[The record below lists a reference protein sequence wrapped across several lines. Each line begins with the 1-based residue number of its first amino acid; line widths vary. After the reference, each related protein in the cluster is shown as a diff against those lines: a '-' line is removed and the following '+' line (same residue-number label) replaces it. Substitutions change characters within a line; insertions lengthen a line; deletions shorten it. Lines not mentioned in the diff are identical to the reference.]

1 MTDDN
6 TSSQPVDFADVLGAI
21 AGIKEPA
28 TISSTASSA
37 AKFCGEELGNKTA
50 ASRGFFDQ
58 TPFQKA
64 EIETVTGI
72 KLPLF
77 QILNPP

>member
-1 MTDDN
+1 LTDDN

-37 AKFCGEELGNKTA
+37 AKFCG
-50 ASRGFFDQ
+50 
-58 TPFQKA
+58 
-64 EIETVTGI
+64 
-72 KLPLF
+72 
-77 QILNPP
+77 